1 MNYLIVIPARLGS
14 TRLPN
19 KPLIDILGKSL
30 IQRTYEQVLKVVPN
44 EKILVATDS
53 VDIVTHLKT
62 LGYNSELTSNECLTG
77 TDRVAEIAQKYN
89 FDYYINVQGDEPIIN
104 PLDIQLMINCLASA
118 NGKILNGFT
127 EITDASDFYSVTIPK
142 VVVRPDGRLLY
153 MSRSPIPGNK
163 KNVFNRSWR
172 QICIYAF
179 PKQALLEFQ
188 TQKQKTT
195 LEEIEDI
202 EILRF
207 LEMGYDVQMVE
218 MSNESIAVDTAEDL
232 ERVIN
237 KIGNGK

>member
-1 MNYLIVIPARLGS
+1 MNYLIIIPARLGS

-19 KPLIDILGKSL
+19 KPLVDILGKSL

-53 VDIVTHLKT
+53 IDIINHLET
-62 LGYNSELTSNECLTG
+62 LGYNSELTSTECLTG
-77 TDRVAEIAQKYN
+77 TDRVAEIAKKYDV
-89 FDYYINVQGDEPIIN
+89 DYYINVQGDEPIIN
-104 PLDIQLMINCLASA
+104 PSDIQMMINFLDSA

-127 EITDASDFYSVTIPK
+127 EIVDESDFFSVTIPK
-142 VVVRPDGRLLY
+142 VVIRPDGRLLY

-163 KNVFNRSWR
+163 KNVFEKSWR

-179 PKQALLEFQ
+179 PKQALLAFQ
-188 TQKQKTT
+188 AQNQKTT

-207 LEMGYDVQMVE
+207 LEMGYDVQMIE

-232 ERVIN
+232 ERVKN
-237 KIGNGK
+237 KIANGK